1 MRIFT
6 QYASQKLV
14 YFLNDFTLKLRE
26 NDDEEQ
32 VCTRAVLL
40 DEGRDKDGY
49 GVGSMGE
56 RLFAD
61 KLVLR
66 WFEGFGAWSLDSAT
80 PSFP

>member
-40 DEGRDKDGY
+40 DGVRDNDG
-49 GVGSMGE
+49 
-56 RLFAD
+56 
-61 KLVLR
+61 
-66 WFEGFGAWSLDSAT
+66 
-80 PSFP
+80 